1 MEHSHYKCLRCGYNT
16 RLRSDMKRHLE
27 RKIKC
32 CKLLDSYNYNDEEI
46 YEKSLT
52 MNVMNS
58 NVSNRCIKC
67 DKLFSRSFN
76 LKRHENTCKKSCK
89 TSFDNSVIDEGIV
102 VNDEFISNDC
112 TLPDN
117 ITNNIINNI
126 TNNITNNTKIENNV
140 VIVQNNIKSFD
151 EPWSVEHLDTYL
163 RFLLLISKS
172 KYTDLLTEIL
182 NNKDNL
188 NVIIEKGSDSG
199 LVYKNNKEMYVK
211 MKMKEIMSHSMNK
224 LYEQLNSI
232 YNDYLLDESKI
243 NTEINLKN
251 IIKKE
256 KDKSD
261 KKYDDYINDDNIKG
275 IVNDYLVNIYH
286 LKKEEALE
294 LTKCMDD
301 DRIGY

>member
-1 MEHSHYKCLRCGYNT
+1 MEHSHYKCIRCGYNT

-32 CKLLDSYNYNDEEI
+32 CKLIDSYNYTDEEI

-52 MNVMNS
+52 MNLINH
-58 NVSNRCIKC
+58 NIENRCTKC

-76 LKRHENTCKKSCK
+76 MKRHQKTCKKSFDK
-89 TSFDNSVIDEGIV
+89 NANDSSVNDSSENDKSVIDNSV
-102 VNDEFISNDC
+102 NDNV
-112 TLPDN
+112 
-117 ITNNIINNI
+117 TNNIVNNI

-199 LVYKNNKEMYVK
+199 LVYKNDKEMYVK

-224 LYEQLNSI
+224 LYEQLNNI
-232 YNDYLLDESKI
+232 YNDYLLEESKI

-294 LTKCMDD
+294 LTKCLDD

>member
-32 CKLLDSYNYNDEEI
+32 CKLIDSYSYTDDEI

-58 NVSNRCIKC
+58 NADNRCVKC

-76 LKRHENTCKKSCK
+76 LKRHQNTCKKS
-89 TSFDNSVIDEGIV
+89 FDTSVIDDNNKITENFV
-102 VNDEFISNDC
+102 A
-112 TLPDN
+112 DN

-126 TNNITNNTKIENNV
+126 TNNITNNTNNTKRENNV

-199 LVYKNNKEMYVK
+199 LVYKNDKEMYVK

-224 LYEQLNSI
+224 LYEQLNNI

-275 IVNDYLVNIYH
+275 VVNDYLVNIYH

-294 LTKCMDD
+294 LTKCLDD

>member
-32 CKLLDSYNYNDEEI
+32 CKLIDSYSYTDDEI

-58 NVSNRCIKC
+58 NADNRCVKC

-76 LKRHENTCKKSCK
+76 LKRHQNTCKKS
-89 TSFDNSVIDEGIV
+89 FDSSVIDDNNNITENFV
-102 VNDEFISNDC
+102 A
-112 TLPDN
+112 DN

-126 TNNITNNTKIENNV
+126 TNNITNNTNNTKIENNV

-199 LVYKNNKEMYVK
+199 LVYKNDKEMYVK

-224 LYEQLNSI
+224 LYEQLNNI

-275 IVNDYLVNIYH
+275 VVNDYLVNIYH

-294 LTKCMDD
+294 LTKCLDD